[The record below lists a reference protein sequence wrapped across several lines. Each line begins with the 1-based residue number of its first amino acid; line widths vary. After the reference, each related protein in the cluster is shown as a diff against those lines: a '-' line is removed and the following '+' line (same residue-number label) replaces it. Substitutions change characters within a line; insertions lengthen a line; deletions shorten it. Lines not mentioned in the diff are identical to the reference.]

1 MKTEGKYEKI
11 KEIRSSTKSNFNEIP
26 QSSIIG
32 FMICTCY
39 EVFKRYENEKIRNRY
54 FVGEIIRVFVIPLEY

>member
-1 MKTEGKYEKI
+1 MRI
-11 KEIRSSTKSNFNEIP
+11 SSSTKSTFHEIP

-32 FMICTCY
+32 FMIGTCY
-39 EVFKRYENEKIRNRY
+39 EVFKRYENEIRNRY